1 MGLLVAK
8 YHSILN
14 AIIVAILTFIF
25 VPQPYKIAHLPDPVQ
40 PVVDG
45 FDTPASVSIH
55 KETGVS
61 LELVS
66 F

>member
-1 MGLLVAK
+1 MGLLVGK

-14 AIIVAILTFIF
+14 AIIVAIFTFF
-25 VPQPYKIAHLPDPVQ
+25 LPQPHKIAHLPDPVQ